1 MATHIKD
8 ILNEFLKQKQK
19 RLSQQQE
26 IETIVNKLLTQELKT
41 HIYLKKMIENK
52 IVFSS
57 DSSGATYNLNL
68 IKEKLLSEIQKQ
80 FPKVQKIT
88 VQTGAR

>member
-8 ILNEFLKQKQK
+8 ILGEFLKQKK
-19 RLSQQQE
+19 NRVSQQQE

-41 HIYLKKMIENK
+41 HVYLKTMVEGR
-52 IVFSS
+52 IVFHS

-68 IKEKLLSEIQKQ
+68 IKEKLLTEIKRQ
-80 FPKVQKIT
+80 FPEVQKIT
-88 VQTGAR
+88 VQTGA